1 MLNCGCSS
9 GGSTGQL
16 RLVIQSLAALV
27 CRSGILT
34 PVRLT
39 ESSAGEW
46 GMHNSIISELVHTPA
61 QAPDVFVLIPASSFL
76 TLSSY
81 LGVTHFFC
89 ILFKE
94 AQLEA
99 LVQLQFPDMPH
110 LMEMLPGGMQLIQQ
124 TGHLSGKAQCVTWQ
138 QQAHR
143 VCLTFSTSLLIWMWW
158 QVFFGLNQQFIT
170 SVFYTA
176 VLLLC
181 LVLQVHKWGT
191 KQHLHVYNS
200 TV

>member
-34 PVRLT
+34 PVCLT

-46 GMHNSIISELVHTPA
+46 GMHNSIVSELVHTPA
-61 QAPDVFVLIPASSFL
+61 QAPDVFVLIPVLPHTLIIFRCNSLFLHPVQRGAAGSTGPASVSWHATSDGDVAWWNAAYPADWPPVRKSTMCHMTTASS
-76 TLSSY
+76 SSVSY
-81 LGVTHFFC
+81 
-89 ILFKE
+89 I
-94 AQLEA
+94 
-99 LVQLQFPDMPH
+99 
-110 LMEMLPGGMQLIQQ
+110 
-124 TGHLSGKAQCVTWQ
+124 S
-138 QQAHR
+138 
-143 VCLTFSTSLLIWMWW
+143 FSTSLLIWMWW

>member
-1 MLNCGCSS
+1 MLKCGCSS

-46 GMHNSIISELVHTPA
+46 GMHNSIVSELVHTPA

-143 VCLTFSTSLLIWMWW
+143 VCLTFHS
-158 QVFFGLNQQFIT
+158 FIT
-170 SVFYTA
+170 SDLNVMAGFLWIEPTVHYVCLLHCCVTA
-176 VLLLC
+176 VFSTAGA
-181 LVLQVHKWGT
+181 QVGNKT
-191 KQHLHVYNS
+191 APACV
-200 TV
+200 

>member
-34 PVRLT
+34 PVCLT

-46 GMHNSIISELVHTPA
+46 GMHNSIVSELVHTPA

-143 VCLTFSTSLLIWMWW
+143 VCLTFHSAHHFWSECDGRFSLDWTNSSLRLS
-158 QVFFGLNQQFIT
+158 FT
-170 SVFYTA
+170 
-176 VLLLC
+176 LLC
-181 LVLQVHKWGT
+181 YCCV
-191 KQHLHVYNS
+191 
-200 TV
+200 